1 MCIRDSTSVVGGGQ
15 QTVTFTCAGFAQ
27 DIHIA
32 GLPTLHLDVSASMD
46 GGQIFAELQDAE
58 TGLRL
63 GHATMDIRYHAGG
76 YDPQTVFP
84 GQNLVMLMEFQAL
97 DVILPAGH
105 GIKLV
110 LTETGEDYLAPAC
123 GNSCP
128 VSVMG
133 GEFSFPHIERN
144 GENVFVTPQG
154 SEAANN

>member
-1 MCIRDSTSVVGGGQ
+1 M
-15 QTVTFTCAGFAQ
+15 
-27 DIHIA
+27 
-32 GLPTLHLDVSASMD
+32 
-46 GGQIFAELQDAE
+46 GQIFAELQDAE

-63 GHATMDIRYHAGG
+63 GRATMDIRYYAGG

-84 GQNLVMLMEFQAL
+84 GQDLVMLMEFQAL

-128 VSVMG
+128 VTVNG
-133 GEFSFPHIERN
+133 GNFSFPQITRD
-144 GENVFVTPQG
+144 GSTVFVTPQ
-154 SEAANN
+154 SEDAANN